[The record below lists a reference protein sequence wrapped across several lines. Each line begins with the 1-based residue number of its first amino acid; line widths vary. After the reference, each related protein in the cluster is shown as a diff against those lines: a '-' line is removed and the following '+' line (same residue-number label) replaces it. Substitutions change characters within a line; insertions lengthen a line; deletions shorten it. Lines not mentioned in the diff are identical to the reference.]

1 MRTILTIFVLCLLSA
16 PALAQQPP
24 SEAQLYAAQDDVRVK
39 LYQYSYRK
47 SIRMESLDDSG
58 AVTGWREGVWS
69 LYLRLHRSPE
79 VRRLSLKGPGL
90 KRVAF
95 PSGAAL
101 SGAVQGLPAFFS
113 DRCGLRLVGR
123 DGGLWKFR
131 TWAGATAWENAPCF
145 DGLVWT
151 TDAGV
156 AVRAEGRRAPAYQF
170 YDGVE
175 HRAVRSA
182 YTMDSRGFPLW
193 IEGEDILAFSTA
205 FERDKNG
212 RPAPLRARVRQLV
225 IFSRYE
231 TMHTAE
237 PVVIE
242 EGEPGDVG
250 P

>member
-1 MRTILTIFVLCLLSA
+1 MLLAFLCLLPA

-24 SEAQLYAAQDDVRVK
+24 ADAQLYAAQDAVRVR
-39 LYQYSYRK
+39 LYSYSYRK
-47 SIRMESLDDSG
+47 SIRMESLDDAG
-58 AVTGWREGVWS
+58 AVTGWREGAWS
-69 LYLRLHRSPE
+69 LYLRLHRPPE

-90 KRVAF
+90 KRVGF
-95 PSGAAL
+95 PRGAAL
-101 SGAVQGLPAFFS
+101 SGAVTGLPRFFS
-113 DRCGLRLVGR
+113 DLCGLRLVGR

-156 AVRAEGRRAPAYQF
+156 AVRAEGRRAPATSF
-170 YDGVE
+170 YDGAE

-182 YTMDSRGFPLW
+182 YTMDARGFPLR
-193 IEGEDILAFSTA
+193 IEGEDILTFSTA

-212 RPAPLRARVRQLV
+212 RAVTLRARVRLV
-225 IFSRYE
+225 VTFTDYV
-231 TMHTAE
+231 TMHAPE

-242 EGEPGDVG
+242 EGEPGEV
-250 P
+250 PEQ